1 MAFFRTPRNG
11 SRSWGSCARRRQLG
25 HQGQQDSLPR
35 GHGFSR
41 LLLAPCWFGG
51 GRVSSLSQ
59 LRSSTLPCPRRLVSG
74 DVHPPRSDAVQT
86 ALGTSP
92 LLSQP
97 VSSCVKLTAMTLAV
111 VFLNLSE
118 PGAEP
123 GPRAT
128 ALLAQRYGVV
138 RTQGWPTWVHFLALL
153 LPCLAV

>member
-1 MAFFRTPRNG
+1 MDPGAGGAVPGDASWDARD
-11 SRSWGSCARRRQLG
+11 SRILSRVATVSPGSCWPLAGLG
-25 HQGQQDSLPR
+25 V
-35 GHGFSR
+35 
-41 LLLAPCWFGG
+41 